1 MEKRIIKKHIT
12 HQNIGGKEF
21 IIDDKVTETLSNDEV
36 FINGMCGNWACKNF
50 IDRRKD
56 FNRDFPHKLYYGHV
70 GNLGYVIS
78 EDEFEKRGN

>member
-1 MEKRIIKKHIT
+1 MEKRIIKKDVT

-21 IIDDKVTETLSNDEV
+21 IINDKVTETLSNDDIFV
-36 FINGMCGNWACKNF
+36 NATCGNLACKNF

-78 EDEFEKRGN
+78 EDEFE